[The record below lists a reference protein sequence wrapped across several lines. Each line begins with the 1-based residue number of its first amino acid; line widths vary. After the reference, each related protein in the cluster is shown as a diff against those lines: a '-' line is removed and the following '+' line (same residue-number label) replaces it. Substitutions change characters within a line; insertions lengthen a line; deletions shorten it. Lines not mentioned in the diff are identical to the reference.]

1 MKKMFLMLTAVIIT
15 ASAWAAPSPIVF
27 ENEKAKEAF
36 NKEFT
41 EAKEVTWTQKK
52 GYYLVSFKIN
62 NDWMLAWYTGNGE
75 MQALQRSI
83 QASQMTYFSAK
94 AVEELATKKTVLSI
108 AEISKEGEL
117 FYLVKIDEE
126 KCISVYKVFASGE
139 YSRISKTKKT
149 KG

>member
-1 MKKMFLMLTAVIIT
+1 MKKIFVMLTAVIIT
-15 ASAWAAPSPIVF
+15 ASAWATPSPAVI

-41 EAKEVTWTQKK
+41 EAKEVSWTQKE
-52 GYYLVSFKIN
+52 GYYLVSFKLN

-83 QASQMTYFSAK
+83 QTSQMTYLSGK
-94 AVEELATKKTVLSI
+94 AVEELATKKTVLTI

-117 FYLVKIDEE
+117 FYLVKIDDD
-126 KCISVYKVFASGE
+126 KCVSVYKVLTSGE
-139 YSRISKTKKT
+139 YSRISKTKKN

>member
-108 AEISKEGEL
+108 AEICLLYTSPSPR
-117 FYLVKIDEE
+117 D
-126 KCISVYKVFASGE
+126 
-139 YSRISKTKKT
+139 
-149 KG
+149 

>member
-1 MKKMFLMLTAVIIT
+1 MKKIFVMLTAVIIT
-15 ASAWAAPSPIVF
+15 ASAWATPSPAVI

-41 EAKEVTWTQKK
+41 EAKEVSWTQKE
-52 GYYLVSFKIN
+52 GYYLVSFKLN

-83 QASQMTYFSAK
+83 QISQMTYLSAK
-94 AVEELATKKTVLSI
+94 AVEELATKKTVLTI

-117 FYLVKIDEE
+117 FYLVKIDDD
-126 KCISVYKVFASGE
+126 KCVSVYKVLTSGE
-139 YSRISKTKKT
+139 YSRISKTKKN